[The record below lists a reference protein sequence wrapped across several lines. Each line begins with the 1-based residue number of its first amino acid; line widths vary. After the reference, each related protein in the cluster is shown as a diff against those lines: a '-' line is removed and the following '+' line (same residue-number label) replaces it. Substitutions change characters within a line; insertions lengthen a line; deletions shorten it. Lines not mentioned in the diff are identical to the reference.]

1 MPPAGEFCCDTG
13 GQEEREKLHMSVPTY
28 FMSSK
33 IARLVTGDEMHGRV
47 SWFKEG
53 DVNDVIGRAVY
64 RL

>member
-1 MPPAGEFCCDTG
+1 
-13 GQEEREKLHMSVPTY
+13 MSVPTY

-33 IARLVTGDEMHGRV
+33 IARLVTGADVHGRV
-47 SWFKEG
+47 SCCKEG